1 MNDDPEPAYT
11 ERPDEVLRRE
21 DVLNLLKPRINELL
35 WSCLPSSTPLGLA
48 DRIAT
53 EFFERIMRV
62 WDAAETTAAPA
73 RPPCRTT
80 TSTIATSAGSRCPN
94 ATVRFDRG

>member
-1 MNDDPEPAYT
+1 MNDNPEPAYT

-21 DVLNLLKPRINELL
+21 DVLNLIKPRINELL

-62 WDAAETTAAPA
+62 WDAAETTAGAGPPA
-73 RPPCRTT
+73 VPDDDIDHCHECGKPL
-80 TSTIATSAGSRCPN
+80 AGCICN
-94 ATVRFDRG
+94 LF